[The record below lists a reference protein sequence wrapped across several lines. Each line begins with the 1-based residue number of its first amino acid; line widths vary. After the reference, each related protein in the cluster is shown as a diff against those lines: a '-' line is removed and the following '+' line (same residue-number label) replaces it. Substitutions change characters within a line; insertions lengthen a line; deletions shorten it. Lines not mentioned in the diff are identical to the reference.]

1 MVGEKTDD
9 CKYRSE
15 QEEVVCE
22 DGSEVQ
28 PLVSASWRHVWV
40 ESRQG
45 GGRDHEATVNNPGYN
60 GPGFL
65 TSIRVGFSPIPD
77 IMVYL
82 LSSDRMPPVQ
92 LSH

>member
-45 GGRDHEATVNNPGYN
+45 GGRDHEATVNHPGYTR
-60 GPGFL
+60 PGISKQKHGSTPVSFSDFL
-65 TSIRVGFSPIPD
+65 
-77 IMVYL
+77 
-82 LSSDRMPPVQ
+82 
-92 LSH
+92 